1 MKHIHTYILILALLF
16 IHGSA
21 VQADMF
27 SFRCLHPALSG
38 FEPSTKDA
46 YLPFTSVAPMSCGC
60 LHPALSGSD
69 RDAQDTYSRH
79 LMQTGSSLSD
89 NRRMAEVFAAM
100 AVSTTAPCSDN
111 MLPQTM
117 GAVGFSKLSAAP
129 MLMTDGTV
137 YSPSEATRPGPQ
149 RMPGTPGGII
159 DEPPLPV
166 GDPLLPLLLLAAAYA
181 YHKYRRVK
189 DS

>member
-1 MKHIHTYILILALLF
+1 MKHILILILILLLMP
-16 IHGSA
+16 GSA
-21 VQADMF
+21 AQADMF
-27 SFRCLHPALSG
+27 SFRCLDPALSG
-38 FEPSTKDA
+38 YHDE
-46 YLPFTSVAPMSCGC
+46 
-60 LHPALSGSD
+60 
-69 RDAQDTYSRH
+69 QDTYSRQ
-79 LMQTGSSLSD
+79 LMQTGSILSD
-89 NRRMAEVFAAM
+89 NNRMAEVCATM
-100 AVSTTAPCSDN
+100 AGSTAVPRSDN
-111 MLPQTM
+111 MLTPTM
-117 GAVGFSKLSAAP
+117 GTVGFSKLSAAP
-129 MLMTDGTV
+129 MLLADGTV

>member
-1 MKHIHTYILILALLF
+1 MNNAPAKWCANHYPLPTTHYPLTTVKHILILILILLLMP
-16 IHGSA
+16 GSA
-21 VQADMF
+21 AQADMF
-27 SFRCLHPALSG
+27 SFRCLDPALSG
-38 FEPSTKDA
+38 YHDDE
-46 YLPFTSVAPMSCGC
+46 
-60 LHPALSGSD
+60 
-69 RDAQDTYSRH
+69 QDTYSRQ
-79 LMQTGSSLSD
+79 LMQTGSRLSD

-100 AVSTTAPCSDN
+100 AVSTAVPRSDN
-111 MLPQTM
+111 MLTPTM
-117 GAVGFSKLSAAP
+117 GTVGFSKLSAAP
-129 MLMTDGTV
+129 MLLADGTV

-159 DEPPLPV
+159 DKPALPV

>member
-1 MKHIHTYILILALLF
+1 MKHILILILILLLMP
-16 IHGSA
+16 GSA
-21 VQADMF
+21 AQADMF
-27 SFRCLHPALSG
+27 SFQCLDLALSG
-38 FEPSTKDA
+38 YHDE
-46 YLPFTSVAPMSCGC
+46 
-60 LHPALSGSD
+60 
-69 RDAQDTYSRH
+69 QDTYSRQ
-79 LMQTGSSLSD
+79 LMQTGSRLSD
-89 NRRMAEVFAAM
+89 NRRMAEDFAAM
-100 AVSTTAPCSDN
+100 AVSTAVPRSDN
-111 MLPQTM
+111 MLTPTM
-117 GAVGFSKLSAAP
+117 GTVGFSKLSAAP

>member
-1 MKHIHTYILILALLF
+1 MKHILILILILLLMP
-16 IHGSA
+16 GSA
-21 VQADMF
+21 AQADMF
-27 SFRCLHPALSG
+27 SFRCLDPALSG
-38 FEPSTKDA
+38 VESSTEDT
-46 YLPFTSVAPMSCGC
+46 YLPFTSIAPMPYGC
-60 LHPALSGSD
+60 HD
-69 RDAQDTYSRH
+69 DEQDTYSRQ
-79 LMQTGSSLSD
+79 LMQTGSRLSD
-89 NRRMAEVFAAM
+89 NRRMAEVFSAM
-100 AVSTTAPCSDN
+100 AVSTAVPRSDN
-111 MLPQTM
+111 MLTPTM
-117 GAVGFSKLSAAP
+117 GTVGFSKLSAAP
-129 MLMTDGTV
+129 MLLADGTV

>member
-1 MKHIHTYILILALLF
+1 MKHILILILILLLMP
-16 IHGSA
+16 GSA
-21 VQADMF
+21 AQADMF
-27 SFRCLHPALSG
+27 SFRCLEPALSG
-38 FEPSTKDA
+38 GEPSTEDT
-46 YLPFTSVAPMSCGC
+46 YLPFTSVTPMPYGY
-60 LHPALSGSD
+60 HD
-69 RDAQDTYSRH
+69 DEQDTYSRQ
-79 LMQTGSSLSD
+79 LMQTGSRLSD

-100 AVSTTAPCSDN
+100 AVSTAVPRSDN
-111 MLPQTM
+111 MLTPTM
-117 GAVGFSKLSAAP
+117 GTVGFSP
-129 MLMTDGTV
+129 MLLADGTV

-159 DEPPLPV
+159 DKPALPV